1 MASPSPNWPRRGLY
15 LITPELAD
23 TAELCE
29 RTERALR
36 GGAVL
41 LQYRHKQAD
50 TVLRREQAMALQALC
65 AAFDVPLIIN
75 DDVELASAIGA
86 AGVHLGASDGN
97 LARARARLGPAA
109 ILGASCYDDLAR
121 ARAAVDAGV
130 SYLAF
135 GAFHPSPT
143 KPLARRADPALL
155 RAAASWGLPLV
166 AIGGIT
172 PDNARPL
179 IDAGAD
185 LVAVI
190 SAVFDAPDIEAAARR
205 HARLFQD

>member
-1 MASPSPNWPRRGLY
+1 MSAPSPIWPRRGLY
-15 LITPELAD
+15 LITPDVAD
-23 TAELCE
+23 TGALCARVE
-29 RTERALR
+29 HGLR

-41 LQYRHKQAD
+41 VQYRNKQAD
-50 TVLRREQAMALQALC
+50 AALQRAQALALREVC
-65 AAFDVPLIIN
+65 ATFDVPLIIN
-75 DDVELASAIGA
+75 DDLELAHAVGA
-86 AGVHLGASDGN
+86 AGVHLGASDGDIAQ
-97 LARARARLGPAA
+97 ARDCLGPTA
-109 ILGASCYDDLAR
+109 IIGASCYDDPGR
-121 ARAAVDAGV
+121 ARAAAEAGA

-143 KPLARRADPALL
+143 KPLARRATPALL
-155 RAAASWGLPLV
+155 RGARPWGLPLV

-179 IDAGAD
+179 IEAGAD
-185 LVAVI
+185 LIAVI